1 MKIFVLDV
9 GYDGIFLE
17 IGFINNI
24 LNRYFNEYFLR
35 VVNLFEQL
43 RVGEYVENFVY
54 IIYLWFVSLYL
65 DCLEYFRFLDI
76 LFLVSLLIYY
86 CVIIGLSFEYKFE

>member
-76 LFLVSLLIYY
+76 LFLVSIEIYY
-86 CVIIGLSFEYKFE
+86 FAIIGSSFEYKFE

>member
-54 IIYLWFVSLYL
+54 IIYLWFVVCIWIVQNIL
-65 DCLEYFRFLDI
+65 DFQIFYFW
-76 LFLVSLLIYY
+76 
-86 CVIIGLSFEYKFE
+86 

>member
-1 MKIFVLDV
+1 MYFFSIWQCYMKIFVLDV

-43 RVGEYVENFVY
+43 CVGEYVENFVY

-76 LFLVSLLIYY
+76 LFLVSIQVY
-86 CVIIGLSFEYKFE
+86 

>member
-76 LFLVSLLIYY
+76 LLLVSLLIYY
-86 CVIIGLSFEYKFE
+86 CAIIGLSFEYKFE

>member
-76 LFLVSLLIYY
+76 LLLVSLLIYY
-86 CVIIGLSFEYKFE
+86 CAIIGSSFEYKFE